1 MIMAEQEE
9 KTVVEL
15 LFLEFKTLA
24 TNMRFAGDE
33 SGAGLIDFLC
43 EREVDALR
51 KEQEQ
56 IQKAY
61 KKGYNDALDAVDSI
75 INKVTKIKQNGIN

>member
-1 MIMAEQEE
+1 MTEQED

-51 KEQEQ
+51 EEQEQ

-61 KKGYNDALDAVDSI
+61 EKGISDA
-75 INKVTKIKQNGIN
+75 NKLTDEENKFPS

>member
-1 MIMAEQEE
+1 MTEQED

-43 EREVDALR
+43 EREVDAL
-51 KEQEQ
+51 KEEQEQ
-56 IQKAY
+56 LQKAY
-61 KKGYNDALDAVDSI
+61 EKGISDA
-75 INKVTKIKQNGIN
+75 NKLTDEENKFPS

>member
-1 MIMAEQEE
+1 MTEQEG
-9 KTVVEL
+9 KQTVVEL

-43 EREVDALR
+43 EREVDAL
-51 KEQEQ
+51 KEEQEQ
-56 IQKAY
+56 LQKAY
-61 KKGYNDALDAVDSI
+61 EKGISDA
-75 INKVTKIKQNGIN
+75 NKLTDEENKFPS

>member
-1 MIMAEQEE
+1 MAEQEE

-33 SGAGLIDFLC
+33 SGAGLIGFLC

-51 KEQEQ
+51 EEQEQ

-75 INKVTKIKQNGIN
+75 INIVTKIKQDGIN

>member
-1 MIMAEQEE
+1 MTEQEG
-9 KTVVEL
+9 KQTVVEL

-43 EREVDALR
+43 EREVDAL
-51 KEQEQ
+51 KEEQEQ
-56 IQKAY
+56 LQKAY
-61 KKGYNDALDAVDSI
+61 EEGYGDALNAVDSI
-75 INKVTKIKQNGIN
+75 INKVTKIKQDGIN